1 MWYNDCYEEPEKDN
15 HMDDLYNEILAGV
28 ANPKRAF
35 VRYDNNKFNKLV
47 RRNFLRDMLGA
58 QRFYISDSLLQSAI
72 VASYSHP
79 KAILGMLRQ
88 AKPPFNNMWIEWDE
102 RKRMHLTREYLIG
115 QGMQMEG
122 IDRSEQAQKVGY
134 RIHRTQERDKMFHW
148 KEKSSDWEKPI
159 YPEDSFCY
167 QGFIKMGKV
176 SKHGLASKILFAP
189 LSLTMSNEQEMEWMK
204 RFPVKHYNKAFM
216 ETIYPIMGYTYT
228 QMHPNNTYLSN
239 CVRQLATGVHELHT
253 FNYGMERVA
262 KWNQEGDI
270 TPFEKWMDT
279 TVSTSEG
286 DIRFIISVLALLNY
300 QHHVYERADMASI
313 PRRIRYGGIVPRNE
327 LRVLEIDLPKP
338 FGVKKYEKIFK
349 GFGSPKRQH
358 TRRGHWHTYHYKNG
372 EKRQKW
378 VEEQTVGNPELGKI
392 EHDYI
397 LRRRNG

>member
-1 MWYNDCYEEPEKDN
+1 ME
-15 HMDDLYNEILAGV
+15 DLFNEILAGI
-28 ANPKRAF
+28 ANPNRAF
-35 VRYDNNKFNKLV
+35 VQYDNNKFNKLV
-47 RRNFLRDMLGA
+47 RRNFQRDMIGA

-88 AKPPFNNMWIEWDE
+88 AKPPFQNMWIEWDE
-102 RKRMHLTREYLIG
+102 RKRMQLSRDFLIG

-122 IDRSEQAQKVGY
+122 IDKSQQVQKVGY
-134 RIHRTQERDKMFHW
+134 RIYRLEEKDKIFHDNV
-148 KEKSSDWEKPI
+148 SPNDTSGDF
-159 YPEDSFCY
+159 YPDDAFSY
-167 QGFIKMGKV
+167 QGFFKMEKDSHDRLGN
-176 SKHGLASKILFAP
+176 KILFAP
-189 LSLTMSNEQEMEWMK
+189 TGITLSNEYSMGAANQ
-204 RFPVKHYNKAFM
+204 FM
-216 ETIYPIMGYTYT
+216 DRKKQADMAETLLPLLGYTYT
-228 QMHPNNTYLSN
+228 QMHQKSNYLNT
-239 CVRQLATGVHELHT
+239 CIKQMAVVIHELHT
-253 FNYGMERVA
+253 FNYGMQGIA
-262 KWNQEGDI
+262 KLNTTGDT
-270 TPFEKWMDT
+270 TPIANWIDS
-279 TVSTSEG
+279 TVSTCEG

-300 QHHVYERADMASI
+300 QHHVYERAEMASI

-338 FGVKKYEKIFK
+338 YGVKKYEKIFK

-372 EKRQKW
+372 EKKQKW

>member
-1 MWYNDCYEEPEKDN
+1 
-15 HMDDLYNEILAGV
+15 MDDLFNEILAGV
-28 ANPKRAF
+28 ANPNRAF
-35 VRYDNNKFNKLV
+35 VQYDNNKFNKLV
-47 RRNFLRDMLGA
+47 RRNFQRDMIGA
-58 QRFYISDSLLQSAI
+58 QRFYVSDSLLQSAI

-79 KAILGMLRQ
+79 KSILGMLRQ
-88 AKPPFNNMWIEWDE
+88 AKPPFQNMWIEWDE
-102 RKRMHLTREYLIG
+102 RKRMQLTREYLLG

-122 IDRSEQAQKVGY
+122 IDRSEQAHKVGY
-134 RIHRTQERDKMFHW
+134 RIHIAEEKDKMFHQ
-148 KEKSSDWEKPI
+148 KEKSSDVI

-167 QGFIKMGKV
+167 QGFFKMGKN
-176 SKHGLASKILFAP
+176 SHDTLGNKILFSP
-189 LSLTMSNEQEMEWMK
+189 LSITMSNEQPIEFMK
-204 RFPVKHYNKAFM
+204 FAKKKIRDAFIDS
-216 ETIYPIMGYTYT
+216 IYPLMGYTYT
-228 QMHPNNTYLSN
+228 QMHPKNNYLNN
-239 CVRQLATGVHELHT
+239 CVTQMTTGIHELHT

-262 KWNQEGDI
+262 KWNQEGDTSPI
-270 TPFEKWMDT
+270 DKWMDT
-279 TVSTSEG
+279 TVSTCEG

-300 QHHVYERADMASI
+300 QHHVYERAEIASV

-372 EKRQKW
+372 DKIQKW